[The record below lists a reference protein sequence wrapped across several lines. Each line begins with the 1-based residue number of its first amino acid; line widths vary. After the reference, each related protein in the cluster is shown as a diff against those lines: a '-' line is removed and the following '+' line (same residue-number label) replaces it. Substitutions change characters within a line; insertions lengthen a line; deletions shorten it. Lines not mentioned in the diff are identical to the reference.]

1 MRDGGWKLQLG
12 AFGDPGNARRL
23 GAQMS
28 GRFPGRQISYV
39 KAGKLT
45 RVLVGPFASNAEAS
59 GACRGIGSCVPVR
72 N

>member
-23 GAQMS
+23 GAQMG

-39 KAGKLT
+39 KSGKLT
-45 RVLVGPFASNAEAS
+45 RVLVGPFASSGEAS
-59 GACRGIGSCVPVR
+59 GACRGVSPCVPVR